1 MGSRFSK
8 VHTAAIQKDHTKH
21 QTTLME
27 TRFSDQKVC
36 RLLWIKLEG
45 EAYGLVRERGKL
57 IAAQYVVGHLQERLF
72 REIDVPRLHTMKP
85 LQHANSQTQL
95 QLKG

>member
-1 MGSRFSK
+1 VGSRFSN

-36 RLLWIKLEG
+36 RLLCIKLEG
-45 EAYGLVRERGKL
+45 ETYGLVRER
-57 IAAQYVVGHLQERLF
+57 
-72 REIDVPRLHTMKP
+72 EIDR
-85 LQHANSQTQL
+85 
-95 QLKG
+95 